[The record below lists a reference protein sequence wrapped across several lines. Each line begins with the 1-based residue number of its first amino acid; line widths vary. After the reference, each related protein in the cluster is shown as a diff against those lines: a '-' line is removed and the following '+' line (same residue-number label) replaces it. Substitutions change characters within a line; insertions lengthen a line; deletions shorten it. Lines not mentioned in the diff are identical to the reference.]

1 MNYGYYPGCSL
12 NGTAKEFDSS
22 VRAVLSKFNIQFD
35 EIDDWSCCGAT
46 SAHATNHLLSIALPA
61 HNLFLAKQQGFEK
74 VFAPCAACFNRLIT
88 SKHEIDNNKNVRS
101 KVEDLLE
108 EKYSSSP
115 EILNIVQL
123 FHSIGLKEI
132 IAQKQV
138 DLSSLKAACYYGCLL
153 VRPNEVTG
161 YDDAEEPVLM
171 EEIISA
177 AGAKT
182 VKWNYKTECCG
193 ASHSIAHT
201 DIVEKLAKKIIDD
214 AEKNG
219 ADLII
224 VACPMCHSNL
234 DMRQLNI
241 MKHNQDHKTIPVLY
255 LTQLIGLALGI
266 DEKTLGLNLHFID
279 PMPLLNSK
287 LKKEAAV

>member
-12 NGTAKEFDSS
+12 TGTAKEFDSS
-22 VRAVLSKFNIQFD
+22 VRVVLSKFNVRFD
-35 EIDDWSCCGAT
+35 EINDWSCCGAS
-46 SAHATNHLLSIALPA
+46 SAHATNHLLSVALPA
-61 HNLFLAKQQGFEK
+61 KNLFLAKQQGFEK
-74 VFAPCAACFNRLIT
+74 VFAPCAACFNKLIS
-88 SKHEIDNNKNVRS
+88 SKHEIDTNKNIRS
-101 KVEDLLE
+101 KIEDLLE

-123 FHSIGLKEI
+123 FHNIGLNEI
-132 IAQKQV
+132 TAQKHV
-138 DLSSLKAACYYGCLL
+138 DLSGLKAACYYGCLL
-153 VRPNEVTG
+153 VRPNDINGT
-161 YDDAEEPVLM
+161 DDNEEPTTM
-171 EEIISA
+171 EKVVSA

-182 VKWNYKTECCG
+182 VKWNFKTECCG

-201 DIVEKLAKKIIDD
+201 DIVEKLSKKIIDD

-241 MKHNQDHKTIPVLY
+241 KKHNPGIKLIPVLY
-255 LTQLIGLALGI
+255 LTQLVGLALGI
-266 DEKTLGLNLHFID
+266 EEKKLGLNLHFID
-279 PMPLLNSK
+279 PMPLLKSK
-287 LKKEAAV
+287 LKIEAAV

>member
-22 VRAVLSKFNIQFD
+22 VRVVLSKFNIKFD
-35 EIDDWSCCGAT
+35 EINDWSCCGAT
-46 SAHATNHLLSIALPA
+46 SAHATSHLLSIALPA
-61 HNLFLAKQQGFEK
+61 KNLLLAKQQGFEK
-74 VFAPCAACFNRLIT
+74 VFAPCAACFNRLI
-88 SKHEIDNNKNVRS
+88 SSQHEIDSDKNIRS

-108 EKYSSSP
+108 EKYTSSP

-123 FHSIGLKEI
+123 FHNIGLKEI
-132 IAQKQV
+132 TAQSQV
-138 DLSSLKAACYYGCLL
+138 DLSGLKVACYYGCLL
-153 VRPNEVTG
+153 VRPNDITNC
-161 YDDAEEPVLM
+161 DDTEEPQMM
-171 EEIISA
+171 EQVAAA

-182 VKWNYKTECCG
+182 IKWNFKTECCG

-201 DIVEKLAKKIIDD
+201 EIVEKLSKKILND

-241 MKHNQDHKTIPVLY
+241 KKHNPEHKTIPVLY

-266 DEKTLGLNLHFID
+266 NEHELGLDKHFID
-279 PMPLLNSK
+279 PMPLLKSK
-287 LKKEAAV
+287 LKKEVAV